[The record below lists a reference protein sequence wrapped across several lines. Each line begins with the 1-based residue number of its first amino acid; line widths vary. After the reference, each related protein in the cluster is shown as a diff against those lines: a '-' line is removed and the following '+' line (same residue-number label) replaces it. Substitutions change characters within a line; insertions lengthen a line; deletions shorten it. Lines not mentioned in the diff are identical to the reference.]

1 MLECK
6 TLLATGGKQES
17 IYYFAYF
24 ALLLRSEESITA
36 FMFFCIYLLAVWA
49 MLLQTKPFI
58 HRNPTTYLS
67 FVLLVTAA
75 LVHGLYDNCL
85 NWDGQLSSGVLL
97 KEKC

>member
-1 MLECK
+1 MFTILL
-6 TLLATGGKQES
+6 TLPFCLGVRR
-17 IYYFAYF
+17 
-24 ALLLRSEESITA
+24 ALQP
-36 FMFFCIYLLAVWA
+36 FMFSAFSC
-49 MLLQTKPFI
+49 LQCEHCGWKPSPSI
-58 HRNPTTYLS
+58 HINPTSYLS